1 MEQWDNPR
9 RWWAL
14 AALVL
19 AALTIG
25 FDITILNVALPTI
38 AGELSVGTDGLQ
50 WIVNAYVVVLAGLML
65 TCGALGDKYGRKL
78 LLVVG
83 LVLFAAA
90 SALAAWGDSAGVV
103 IAARAGMGVGGAII
117 LPVAFAVVAALFG
130 PDERGRAVS
139 LLVVGTGAGI
149 PLGPL
154 IGGYLLEHFWWGS
167 IFLINIPMAAIALT
181 AIVLLMPETRDPAPR
196 RLDLPGALLST
207 AGLVTLVYGIIEAPD
222 RGWGD
227 PLVLGLLALAAVLLF
242 AFGAWELR
250 TEQPMIDLRWFAR
263 RQFLWASLA
272 GMLVS
277 FTLLGMLFVL
287 PQYLQDVAGHSAFG
301 TGLRLL
307 PMIGGLVVGAPLGE
321 RLAAGGYRIPVGIG
335 LLLSGA
341 GLAVGATTD
350 TGTSYGFV
358 VVWLTAVGMGIGMA
372 LSPAM
377 DAVLDDLPSERSGAG
392 TAITMTLRQVGGA
405 LGVALLGSLL
415 AQGYADRVDTD
426 GLPAPAADAANDS
439 VAGGLAVAAR
449 LDLPE
454 LAASAQD
461 AYMNGMTLV
470 LIATGAV
477 AILSAVLT
485 TALLPGRPAVTAAA
499 GSGAPGP
506 AGGAPAGKTA

>member
-90 SALAAWGDSAGVV
+90 SALAAWGDSVGVV

-117 LPVAFAVVAALFG
+117 LPVAFAVVAALFR

-167 IFLINIPMAAIALT
+167 IFLINIPMAAIALL
-181 AIVLLMPETRDPAPR
+181 AIAVLMPETRDPAPR
-196 RLDLPGALLST
+196 RLDLLGALLST
-207 AGLVTLVYGIIEAPD
+207 AGLVILVYGIIEAPA
-222 RGWGD
+222 RGWADG
-227 PLVLGLLALAAVLLF
+227 LVLGALALAAVLLF

-250 TEQPMIDLRWFAR
+250 TEQPMIDLRWFGR

-287 PQYLQDVAGHSAFG
+287 PQYLQDVVGHDAFA

-307 PMIGGLVVGAPLGE
+307 PLIGGLVIGAPLGE
-321 RLAAGGYRIPVGIG
+321 RLAARGGYRIPVGLG
-335 LLLSGA
+335 LLLSGV
-341 GLAVGATTD
+341 GLSVGATT
-350 TGTSYGFV
+350 GTDASYGFV
-358 VVWLTAVGMGIGMA
+358 VAWLTAVGMGIGMA

-377 DAVLDDLPSERSGAG
+377 DAVLDDLPAERSGAG
-392 TAITMTLRQVGGA
+392 TAISMTLRQIGGA

-415 AQGYADRVDTD
+415 AQSYADRVETA
-426 GLPAPAADAANDS
+426 GLPEPAADAARDS
-439 VAGGLAVAAR
+439 VTGGLAVAAR
-449 LDLPE
+449 LDMPA
-454 LAASAQD
+454 LADSAKD
-461 AYMNGMTLV
+461 AYMHGMTVV

-485 TALLPGRPAVTAAA
+485 TALLPGRPATEFEDKA
-499 GSGAPGP
+499 SEP
-506 AGGAPAGKTA
+506 AEAERADHK